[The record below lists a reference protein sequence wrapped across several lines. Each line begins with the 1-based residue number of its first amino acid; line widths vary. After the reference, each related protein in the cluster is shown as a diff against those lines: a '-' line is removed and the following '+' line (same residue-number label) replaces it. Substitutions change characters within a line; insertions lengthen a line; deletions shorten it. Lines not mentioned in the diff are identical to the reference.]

1 MSAAEKILIVEDD
14 FHVAQFIQL
23 EMNHEGYEVE
33 VSGDGANAL
42 EVFQKQKF
50 DLIILDWMLPHLSG
64 LEVCRRIRKTS
75 QVPIILLT
83 AKEDIGDKIAG
94 LDTGADDYLT
104 KPFEI
109 EELLARIRA
118 ILRRNAFHR
127 NQDKDEELLSIE
139 DLTVDLKKRMVKR
152 GGNLIDLTQR
162 EFDLLVH
169 LLRHEGEVL
178 NREQILTAAWG
189 YDFIGETNVV
199 DVYIR
204 YLRNKLDRD
213 YERTLIHTVRGIG
226 YVIRSSEERIKA
238 DTNDEP
244 F

>member
-1 MSAAEKILIVEDD
+1 
-14 FHVAQFIQL
+14 
-23 EMNHEGYEVE
+23 MNHEGYEVE